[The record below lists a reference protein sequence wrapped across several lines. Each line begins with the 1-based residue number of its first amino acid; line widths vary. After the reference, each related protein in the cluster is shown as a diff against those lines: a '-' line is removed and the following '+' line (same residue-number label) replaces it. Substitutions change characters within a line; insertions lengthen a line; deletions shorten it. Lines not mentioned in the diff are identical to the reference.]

1 MKRKGE
7 KHFKNCR
14 VVPCVPMDVDQSEKQ
29 KTANKDS
36 EESLNDSVT
45 AEMATEKDSSMSLDL
60 EDNDMLIIADDIQH
74 LLSDPIAKKLVH
86 TSNQIYR
93 VLDEITNSVN
103 DKSANFLTY
112 HLCK

>member
-1 MKRKGE
+1 
-7 KHFKNCR
+7 
-14 VVPCVPMDVDQSEKQ
+14 
-29 KTANKDS
+29 
-36 EESLNDSVT
+36 
-45 AEMATEKDSSMSLDL
+45 MATEKDSSMSLDL
-60 EDNDMLIIADDIQH
+60 EDNDMLIIANDIQH